1 MPRPEVPGL
10 PPRCWGVSLQRQAKG
25 AGTAA
30 EAAGIARVALIA
42 GGASER
48 VATVLEE
55 RAVEFELFDSA
66 ADLTGAE
73 RPAVVLVCVDGKVA
87 TAVAE
92 ELPALCEAQPEAP
105 VMMVCAEVRPGEL
118 RGALAAGVNGIV
130 LEEHLAATLGAC
142 IEAVRAGQ
150 VCVPRRH
157 APQIEP
163 ATLSAREKQI
173 LGLVVMGYMNSEIA
187 EQLFVAESTVKSHL
201 SSAFS
206 KLGVHSRNQAVELIV
221 DPERG
226 LGMGILALGGE
237 PIENGGGA

>member
-1 MPRPEVPGL
+1 MAPGGEEMPR
-10 PPRCWGVSLQRQAKG
+10 A
-25 AGTAA
+25 
-30 EAAGIARVALIA
+30 ALIA

-55 RAVEFELFDSA
+55 RGFEFELFDSA
-66 ADLTGAE
+66 AEVGAAE
-73 RPAVVLVCVDGKVA
+73 RPAAMLLCAEGKVA

-92 ELPALCEAQPEAP
+92 ELPALREAQPEAP
-105 VMMVCAEVRPGEL
+105 VVLVCAEVRPGEL
-118 RGALAAGVNGIV
+118 RGALAAGINGVV
-130 LEEHLAATLGAC
+130 LEEHLSATLGVC

-187 EQLFVAESTVKSHL
+187 NQLFVAESTVKSHL

-206 KLGVHSRNQAVELIV
+206 KLGVRSRNEAVDLIV

-237 PIENGGGA
+237 PIESGGGA

>member
-1 MPRPEVPGL
+1 VNFQP
-10 PPRCWGVSLQRQAKG
+10 
-25 AGTAA
+25 AA
-30 EAAGIARVALIA
+30 RKSGSARGDDGIARAALIA

-48 VATVLEE
+48 VASVLEE
-55 RAVEFELFDSA
+55 RGCEFDLFGSTAELAV
-66 ADLTGAE
+66 AD
-73 RPAVVLVCVDGKVA
+73 RPALVLLCAEGKVASAVADELPALREAQAETPVVLVCG
-87 TAVAE
+87 
-92 ELPALCEAQPEAP
+92 
-105 VMMVCAEVRPGEL
+105 EVRPGEL
-118 RGALAAGVNGIV
+118 RGAFAAGVNGIV
-130 LEEHLAATLGAC
+130 LEEHLSATLGVC

-187 EQLFVAESTVKSHL
+187 SQLFVAESTVKSHL

-206 KLGVHSRNQAVELIV
+206 KLGVRSRNEAVDLIV

-237 PIENGGGA
+237 PIESGSGA

>member
-1 MPRPEVPGL
+1 MTLREAKQAETTPG
-10 PPRCWGVSLQRQAKG
+10 
-25 AGTAA
+25 
-30 EAAGIARVALIA
+30 EDRVARAALVT

-55 RAVEFELFDSA
+55 RGWEFDLFDSTA
-66 ADLTGAE
+66 ELEGAE
-73 RPAVVLVCVDGKVA
+73 RPAVVLLCADGKVA
-87 TAVAE
+87 SALAA
-92 ELPALCEAQPEAP
+92 ELPPLREAQPEAP
-105 VMMVCAEVRPGEL
+105 VVLVCAEVRPGEL
-118 RGALAAGVNGIV
+118 RGALAAGVNGVV
-130 LEEHLAATLGAC
+130 LEEHLSATLGVC

-237 PIENGGGA
+237 PIESGGGA

>member
-1 MPRPEVPGL
+1 MPR
-10 PPRCWGVSLQRQAKG
+10 A
-25 AGTAA
+25 
-30 EAAGIARVALIA
+30 ALIA

-48 VATVLEE
+48 VASVLEE
-55 RAVEFELFDSA
+55 RGFEFELFDSV
-66 ADLTGAE
+66 ADLAGVE
-73 RPAVVLVCVDGKVA
+73 RPAVVLLCADGKVA
-87 TAVAE
+87 TAVAD
-92 ELPALCEAQPEAP
+92 ELPALREVQAEAP
-105 VMMVCAEVRPGEL
+105 ALIVCAEVRPGEL
-118 RGALAAGVNGIV
+118 RGALAVGVNGIV
-130 LEEHLAATLGAC
+130 LEEHLSATLGVC

-187 EQLFVAESTVKSHL
+187 SQLFVAESTVKSHL

-206 KLGVHSRNQAVELIV
+206 KLGVRSRNEAVDLIV
-221 DPERG
+221 DPGRG

-237 PIENGGGA
+237 PIESGGSA

>member
-1 MPRPEVPGL
+1 VG
-10 PPRCWGVSLQRQAKG
+10 LQREAKG
-25 AGTAA
+25 TSTTAGAEEAPRAA
-30 EAAGIARVALIA
+30 LLA

-48 VATVLEE
+48 VASVLEE
-55 RAVEFELFDSA
+55 RGLEFERFDS
-66 ADLTGAE
+66 TAE
-73 RPAVVLVCVDGKVA
+73 LGVAPRPAVILLCVEDKVA

-92 ELPALCEAQPEAP
+92 ELPALREAQPESP
-105 VMMVCAEVRPGEL
+105 LILVCSEVRPGEL

-130 LEEHLAATLGAC
+130 LEEHLAATLSVC
-142 IEAVRAGQ
+142 VEAARAGQ

-187 EQLFVAESTVKSHL
+187 SQLFVAESTVKSHL

-206 KLGVHSRNQAVELIV
+206 KLGVRSRNEAVDLIV

-237 PIENGGGA
+237 PIESGSGA

>member
-1 MPRPEVPGL
+1 M
-10 PPRCWGVSLQRQAKG
+10 SLQREARES
-25 AGTAA
+25 ATAPGE
-30 EAAGIARVALIA
+30 EAMPRAALIA

-55 RAVEFELFDSA
+55 RGFEFELFDSA
-66 ADLTGAE
+66 AEAGEAE
-73 RPAVVLVCVDGKVA
+73 RPAAMLLCAEGKVA
-87 TAVAE
+87 TAIAA
-92 ELPALCEAQPEAP
+92 ELPALREAQPEAP
-105 VMMVCAEVRPGEL
+105 VVLVCAEVRPGEL

-130 LEEHLAATLGAC
+130 LEEHLSATLGVC

-157 APQIEP
+157 APQVEP

-187 EQLFVAESTVKSHL
+187 NQLFVAESTVKSHL

-206 KLGVHSRNQAVELIV
+206 KLGVRSRNEAVDLIV

-237 PIENGGGA
+237 PIESGGGA

>member
-1 MPRPEVPGL
+1 MPR
-10 PPRCWGVSLQRQAKG
+10 A
-25 AGTAA
+25 
-30 EAAGIARVALIA
+30 ALIA

-55 RAVEFELFDSA
+55 RGIEFELFESVTA
-66 ADLTGAE
+66 AGEAE
-73 RPAVVLVCVDGKVA
+73 RPAALLLCAEGKVA
-87 TAVAE
+87 TAVAT
-92 ELPALCEAQPEAP
+92 ELPALREAQPEAP
-105 VMMVCAEVRPGEL
+105 VVIVCGEVRPGEL

-130 LEEHLAATLGAC
+130 LEEHLSATLGVC
-142 IEAVRAGQ
+142 IEAVQAGQ

-187 EQLFVAESTVKSHL
+187 SQLFVAESTVKSHL

-206 KLGVHSRNQAVELIV
+206 KLGVRSRNEAVDLIV

-237 PIENGGGA
+237 PIESAGGA

>member
-1 MPRPEVPGL
+1 M
-10 PPRCWGVSLQRQAKG
+10 SLQRE
-25 AGTAA
+25 A
-30 EAAGIARVALIA
+30 EGSEAVPGEDGMARAALIA

-55 RAVEFELFDSA
+55 RGFAFDLFDSA
-66 ADLTGAE
+66 AELSGIE
-73 RPAVVLVCVDGKVA
+73 RPAAMLLCAGGKVA
-87 TAVAE
+87 TAVAA
-92 ELPALCEAQPEAP
+92 ELPALREAQPEAP
-105 VMMVCAEVRPGEL
+105 VVVVCAEVRPGEL

-130 LEEHLAATLGAC
+130 LEEHLSATLGVC

-187 EQLFVAESTVKSHL
+187 SQLFVAESTVKSHL

-206 KLGVHSRNQAVELIV
+206 KLGVRSRNEAVDLIV
-221 DPERG
+221 DPGRG

-237 PIENGGGA
+237 PIESGSGA